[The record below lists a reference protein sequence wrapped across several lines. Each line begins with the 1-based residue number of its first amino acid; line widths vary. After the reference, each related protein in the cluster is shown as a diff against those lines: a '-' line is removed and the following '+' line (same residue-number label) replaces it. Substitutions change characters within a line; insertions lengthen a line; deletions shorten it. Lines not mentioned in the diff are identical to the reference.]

1 MVMDLLDK
9 TTVNLRAGSLNMSQV
24 VDMPIFF
31 LTDWKFKEISND
43 GKNGISMVIVMKRKI
58 VSEIMTTYFPSLL
71 LTAITFATTFFKPM
85 FFEAA
90 SSLEREPDHH
100 AGDDHHL
107 YEQDGEPAPHL

>member
-71 LTAITFATTFFKPM
+71 LTAIT
-85 FFEAA
+85 
-90 SSLEREPDHH
+90 
-100 AGDDHHL
+100 
-107 YEQDGEPAPHL
+107 APHI